1 MTDPIVFPNA
11 QRATRDLLREIL
23 PAYGETATV
32 STKEPP
38 KDPRTAAVPLW
49 IMVRSN
55 PPTRGPA
62 SANALVRITVY
73 DPDEG
78 SAIDRAA
85 VIEAVLLAEQTS
97 PSLRGF
103 SPGSG
108 PIPGTDPDTGATFAL
123 VSVTAHLRPRSIPRK
138 D

>member
-1 MTDPIVFPNA
+1 MTDPILFPNV
-11 QRATRDLLREIL
+11 QRSARDLLREVL

-38 KDPRTAAVPLW
+38 KDPKTGAIPPW
-49 IMVRSN
+49 IMTRSN

-62 SANALVRITVY
+62 SADALVRITVY
-73 DPDEG
+73 DTDEG
-78 SAIDRAA
+78 RALDRASL
-85 VIEAVLLAEQTS
+85 IEAVLLAEQTS
-97 PSLRGF
+97 ESIRGF

-108 PIPGTDPDTGATFAL
+108 PVSGTDPDTGALFAL